1 MSGYCLFFFCSCGS
15 FFQFNVCSVSQG
27 TQKCAVVVTA
37 VPSLP
42 EMTGKQF
49 ISLGHLPRFPDSS
62 TTIQL
67 RVGNSHTGFVTVV
80 S

>member
-1 MSGYCLFFFCSCGS
+1 MEICFFFFFSCS
-15 FFQFNVCSVSQG
+15 FFQFNDCSVSQG

-37 VPSLP
+37 VLSLP

-49 ISLGHLPRFPDSS
+49 ISLGHLPPFPDSS

-67 RVGNSHTGFVTVV
+67 KVSNSHTGFVTVV